1 MSQNKNNMLFFGVLI
16 AVFIIFA
23 ILGSF
28 SSDNAEDT
36 LFTETTT
43 ITQTT
48 TEITTETTAT
58 TITST
63 TALTTA
69 ETPAISQPAEVTNI
83 NETVYI
89 GKTGTKYHRQD
100 CGTLKGN
107 GTAITLD
114 KAIAKGRTACKICKP

>member
-43 ITQTT
+43 ITQLT
-48 TEITTETTAT
+48 TEITTETAA
-58 TITST
+58 ITT

-69 ETPAISQPAEVTNI
+69 ETTTIYQPAEVTNI

-114 KAIAKGRTACKICKP
+114 KAIAQGRTACKTCKP

>member
-43 ITQTT
+43 ITQLT
-48 TEITTETTAT
+48 TEITTETAA
-58 TITST
+58 ITT

-69 ETPAISQPAEVTNI
+69 ETTTISQPAEDTNI

-114 KAIAKGRTACKICKP
+114 EAIAQGRTSCKICKP

>member
-36 LFTETTT
+36 LFPETTA

-58 TITST
+58 TITT
-63 TALTTA
+63 TELTTA
-69 ETPAISQPAEVTNI
+69 ETTAISQPAEVTNI

-114 KAIAKGRTACKICKP
+114 EALAEGRTACKICKP

>member
-43 ITQTT
+43 ITQLT
-48 TEITTETTAT
+48 TEITTETAA
-58 TITST
+58 ITT

-69 ETPAISQPAEVTNI
+69 ETTTISQPAEDTNI

-114 KAIAKGRTACKICKP
+114 EAIAQGRTACKICKP

>member
-43 ITQTT
+43 ITQST
-48 TEITTETTAT
+48 TEIITETS
-58 TITST
+58 TITT

-69 ETPAISQPAEVTNI
+69 ETTTISQPTEDTNI

-114 KAIAKGRTACKICKP
+114 KARAQGRTPCKVCKP

>member
-43 ITQTT
+43 ITQLT
-48 TEITTETTAT
+48 TEITTETS
-58 TITST
+58 TITT

-69 ETPAISQPAEVTNI
+69 ETTTISQPAEVTNI

-114 KAIAKGRTACKICKP
+114 KAIAQGRTACKICKP